1 MSIVYHE
8 SSKIFHLYNQTISY
22 IMMVLPNGHMGQLY
36 YGKKIRDKEDFSY
49 LLELAPRDMAS
60 YLYENDRTFS
70 LGHIKLEY
78 GTYGSG
84 DYRHPAVEIL
94 QNDGSTKKKRSC
106 ASGVEWNVSQGQNDW
121 KRFPCL
127 PRQPLSLATKIPL
140 PTFPVLTNHYL
151 QPSNRFYSAWPSYRS
166 LPRLLLYIPHEGF
179 DKDESLWEGGVGFRE
194 GRKGGLQKGPSSP
207 IFQKKRR
214 RH

>member
-1 MSIVYHE
+1 MIVRIASLFPE
-8 SSKIFHLYNQTISY
+8 FPKMRTSSN
-22 IMMVLPNGHMGQLY
+22 MVSFP
-36 YGKKIRDKEDFSY
+36 
-49 LLELAPRDMAS
+49 
-60 YLYENDRTFS
+60 
-70 LGHIKLEY
+70 
-78 GTYGSG
+78 
-84 DYRHPAVEIL
+84 
-94 QNDGSTKKKRSC
+94 KKKRSC

-179 DKDESLWEGGVGFRE
+179 DKDESIW
-194 GRKGGLQKGPSSP
+194 RKGDGVWGRGEEPFLRKVPSPLPHTPSSHP
-207 IFQKKRR
+207 PKIFDWWGGCAEGVRSDGKKKTI
-214 RH
+214 

>member
-1 MSIVYHE
+1 MIVRIASLFSE
-8 SSKIFHLYNQTISY
+8 FPKMRTSSN
-22 IMMVLPNGHMGQLY
+22 MVSFP
-36 YGKKIRDKEDFSY
+36 
-49 LLELAPRDMAS
+49 
-60 YLYENDRTFS
+60 
-70 LGHIKLEY
+70 
-78 GTYGSG
+78 
-84 DYRHPAVEIL
+84 
-94 QNDGSTKKKRSC
+94 KKKRSC

-140 PTFPVLTNHYL
+140 PTFPVLTNLYL

-194 GRKGGLQKGPSSP
+194 GRKGGFRKALPPPFSKRSGAGPEAVVPTPFEARGAIRRGMDVARTRSP
-207 IFQKKRR
+207 SQGKEGEPGWRRKPGIRVCITRRAAVKRPTR
-214 RH
+214 RLRRTESQG

>member
-1 MSIVYHE
+1 MIVRIASLFPE
-8 SSKIFHLYNQTISY
+8 FPKMRTSSN
-22 IMMVLPNGHMGQLY
+22 MVSFP
-36 YGKKIRDKEDFSY
+36 
-49 LLELAPRDMAS
+49 
-60 YLYENDRTFS
+60 
-70 LGHIKLEY
+70 
-78 GTYGSG
+78 
-84 DYRHPAVEIL
+84 
-94 QNDGSTKKKRSC
+94 KKKRSC

-179 DKDESLWEGGVGFRE
+179 DKDESLWEGGGGFGE
-194 GRKGGLQKGPSSP
+194 GRKGGFRKALPPPFSKRSGAGTEEVVPTPFEERGDILRGMDVARTRPPSQGKEGEP
-207 IFQKKRR
+207 GWRRKPGIRACITRRAAVKRPTR
-214 RH
+214 RLRRTESQG

>member
-1 MSIVYHE
+1 MTLGKGNFLKKSSLPQLTQPYHIYLFYFKKMIVRIASLFPE
-8 SSKIFHLYNQTISY
+8 FPKTRTSSN
-22 IMMVLPNGHMGQLY
+22 
-36 YGKKIRDKEDFSY
+36 
-49 LLELAPRDMAS
+49 MAS
-60 YLYENDRTFS
+60 F
-70 LGHIKLEY
+70 
-78 GTYGSG
+78 
-84 DYRHPAVEIL
+84 P
-94 QNDGSTKKKRSC
+94 KKKRSC
-106 ASGVEWNVSQGQNDW
+106 ASGVEGNVSQGQNDW

-127 PRQPLSLATKIPL
+127 PWQPLSLATKIPL
-140 PTFPVLTNHYL
+140 PAFPVLTNHYL

-179 DKDESLWEGGVGFRE
+179 DKDESLWEGGVGFGE